1 MGITVE
7 FFGIARERA
16 GRPNLEICCGTE
28 STRLGDVLLEVAEQL
43 PVLAGECLL
52 GEHPQV
58 GFLVNINARRF
69 LADPDAPIH
78 AGDHVLLMSAD
89 VGG

>member
-1 MGITVE
+1 MGVTVE

-16 GRPNLEICCGTE
+16 GRPVLEVCCGIE
-28 STRLGDVLLEVAEQL
+28 STRLGDVLLEVAERL
-43 PVLAGECLL
+43 PVLAGECLS

-58 GFLVNINARRF
+58 GFLVNINAHRF
-69 LADPDAPIH
+69 LADPDALVH

-89 VGG
+89 AGG